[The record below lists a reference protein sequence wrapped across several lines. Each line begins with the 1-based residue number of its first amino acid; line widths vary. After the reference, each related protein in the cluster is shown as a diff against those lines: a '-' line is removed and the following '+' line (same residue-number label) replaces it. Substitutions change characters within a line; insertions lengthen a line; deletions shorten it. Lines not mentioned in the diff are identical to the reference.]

1 MGALPPFTIAEE
13 RIVGVPELTVV
24 VPLIIIAGDTDVTI
38 IVIPVDA
45 IDYGIKA
52 YPNPVTTLL
61 VIDSLKLSD
70 HWETVEITGI
80 DGRQKLFSEKIN
92 GQTRFSINVEKLSGG
107 YYVAILTKKQGVKVY
122 VAFIKQ

>member
-1 MGALPPFTIAEE
+1 MISNVLVFT
-13 RIVGVPELTVV
+13 VNTVTSV
-24 VPLIIIAGDTDVTI
+24 N
-38 IVIPVDA
+38 PVAA